1 MTNEDKPNP
10 ETTNSDTESL
20 HFIRLREK
28 GDESFYD
35 PASDFRTLLPNIVRL
50 VTDQLAAVYEP
61 LDEEIYNGL
70 VYLSACCDVF
80 RIKVS
85 EDPTPVAE
93 SVAEFVRAIQ
103 TVQPEIRFIWYRG
116 LMTMCM
122 ATWALFTRRD
132 TKADRVTLNNMLNNA
147 TVDTF
152 LSVLPEET
160 VKQIRKIYEERGILV
175 RMQEVI
181 SPKSIVKVMET
192 DELITDHVKELAR
205 QIIKAGP
212 NSNWNSLAEACDK
225 AFNELSDVSDV
236 QADSKKFALALAY
249 PTYEKPTLM
258 VDKHK

>member
-1 MTNEDKPNP
+1 MTNNQNNNNPEDK
-10 ETTNSDTESL
+10 L

-28 GDESFYD
+28 GDDSFYD
-35 PASDFRTLLPNIVRL
+35 PASDFRTLLPNMVRL
-50 VTDQLAAVYEP
+50 VTDQLAAVYEQ
-61 LDEEIYNGL
+61 LDDEIYNGL

-85 EDPTPVAE
+85 EDATPVAD
-93 SVAEFVRAIQ
+93 SVAEFVQAIQ
-103 TVQPEIRFIWYRG
+103 KVKPEIRFLWYRG

-132 TKADRVTLNNMLNNA
+132 TKADRVALSNLLNNA

-160 VKQIRKIYEERGILV
+160 VKQIRKVYEERGILV

-181 SPKSIVKVMET
+181 SPKSIIKVAET

-225 AFNELSDVSDV
+225 AFNELADVSDV
-236 QADSKKFALALAY
+236 QADSKKIALALAY
-249 PTYEKPTLM
+249 PTYDNPTLM
-258 VDKHK
+258 VEQNK